1 MPRAYFMPSI
11 CDASKC
17 ILKLFV
23 GELSRWH
30 CLELDLRIWLL
41 QSCHLHEVAD
51 TFGSL
56 SAQKRNESK
65 MHTGFAF
72 LDCKIDGTGIV
83 YLGRAWGNFS
93 RTVFSYTYMSDIIY
107 GPGWSDFG
115 FPDRQQWVPSSWILL
130 QFSVDAALHFADHCA
145 HAIFIFISK
154 T

>member
-1 MPRAYFMPSI
+1 M
-11 CDASKC
+11 
-17 ILKLFV
+17 
-23 GELSRWH
+23 
-30 CLELDLRIWLL
+30 

-56 SAQKRNESK
+56 TAQKRNESK

-72 LDCKIDGTGIV
+72 LDCKVDGTGIV

-115 FPDRQQWVPSSWILL
+115 FPDRQQ
-130 QFSVDAALHFADHCA
+130 
-145 HAIFIFISK
+145 
-154 T
+154 